1 MKTGS
6 LTIHRIDRS
15 ADPAFAGLAS
25 IYTEAHPA
33 SERKSIGLLAA
44 MIQRPEYLFLAASE
58 ESRVVGFAIVLCF
71 PQSSACLLEYLA
83 IAQDRRSHGL
93 GQSLFTQ
100 VATLPEVAGRY
111 LLIEV
116 DSNPPQAAPNPSNAR
131 RKAFYRK
138 LGCRQ
143 IEGLAYI
150 MPPVSLSAP
159 PPMEML
165 VYKSPLPAFIGQAHL
180 REWLQCCY
188 VEVYGRAADDR
199 RIDSMLQGLPQNL
212 RLA

>member
-71 PQSSACLLEYLA
+71 RQSSACLLEYLA
-83 IAQDRRSHGL
+83 IAQGRRSHGL
-93 GQSLFTQ
+93 GQSLFTKWQ
-100 VATLPEVAGRY
+100 SSPK
-111 LLIEV
+111 
-116 DSNPPQAAPNPSNAR
+116 SQAAICSS
-131 RKAFYRK
+131 K
-138 LGCRQ
+138 
-143 IEGLAYI
+143 
-150 MPPVSLSAP
+150 
-159 PPMEML
+159 
-165 VYKSPLPAFIGQAHL
+165 
-180 REWLQCCY
+180 
-188 VEVYGRAADDR
+188 
-199 RIDSMLQGLPQNL
+199 
-212 RLA
+212 